1 MTHLSPEHA
10 TTEHP
15 DVRTLAGSELPTLTL
30 LHQLGAGGLVASAI
44 PAVAFVVVNPLAGL
58 QPAICASLGVALALG
73 VWRRLRRRPLKP
85 AVSGL
90 LGAAICA
97 FIAYR
102 TGEARGYF
110 LYGIWLNLLTGL
122 TLLLSVVVRR
132 PLVGVVGSVLTSSG
146 PGWRADP
153 RARFGFDA
161 ATMVWAVFML
171 SRFGVQRYLYD
182 LQQTGWLAVA
192 RLVMGLPLTA
202 VAALVSIWAIRR
214 AVRVTALGSGDGLGS
229 GTTQCRPHVGLHLRG
244 SDEEQLIPSLE
255 GVVALRNDHPTITQD
270 GDQRGVGR

>member
-1 MTHLSPEHA
+1 
-10 TTEHP
+10 
-15 DVRTLAGSELPTLTL
+15 
-30 LHQLGAGGLVASAI
+30 
-44 PAVAFVVVNPLAGL
+44 VAFVVVNPLAGL

-110 LYGIWLNLLTGL
+110 LYGIWLNLLAGL

-146 PGWRADP
+146 PAWRADP
-153 RARFGFDA
+153 RARFGFDV
-161 ATMVWAVFML
+161 ATMVWTVFML

-214 AVRVTALGSGDGLGS
+214 AVRVTALGSA
-229 GTTQCRPHVGLHLRG
+229 TAQCRPHVGLYLRG
-244 SDEEQLIPSLE
+244 GDEEQLVPSFE
-255 GVVALRNDHPTITQD
+255 SVVALRDDHPAITQD
-270 GDQRGVGR
+270 GDQRSVGRQP

>member
-1 MTHLSPEHA
+1 MTHPVPEHA

-15 DVRTLAGSELPTLTL
+15 DIEHPDMRTLARSELPTLAL
-30 LHQLGAGGLVASAI
+30 LHQLGAGGLVASAA

-58 QPAICASLGVALALG
+58 QPAIGASLGVALALG
-73 VWRRLRRRPLKP
+73 AWRRLRRRPLKP
-85 AVSGL
+85 AVSGI

-97 FIAYR
+97 VIAYH

-110 LYGIWLNLLTGL
+110 LYGIWFNLVAGL
-122 TLLLSVVVRR
+122 ALMVSLVVRR

-146 PGWRADP
+146 SGWRTDP
-153 RARFGFDA
+153 RARFGFDV
-161 ATMVWAVFML
+161 ATMVWVVFML

-182 LQQTGWLAVA
+182 QQQTGWLAVA

-214 AVRVTALGSGDGLGS
+214 AVRVT
-229 GTTQCRPHVGLHLRG
+229 T
-244 SDEEQLIPSLE
+244 
-255 GVVALRNDHPTITQD
+255 
-270 GDQRGVGR
+270 